1 MRVRVRVQL
10 LEVVE
15 MGGGEIVRVVRPS
28 RWMGRRRGWMAGM
41 MRLSRRRVRAFRAF
55 AFLSFSQSAFTICPI
70 QLPRCGS
77 LRETLRFS
85 DFRRV
90 LWPFLDG
97 FSFPFLFSK
106 TCFRGGTPFI
116 RDLSQPW
123 RCSSPFILFLIIWIT
138 TNRNTPD
145 DAHF

>member
-55 AFLSFSQSAFTICPI
+55 AFLSFSQSAFTKSCWSFLAI
-70 QLPRCGS
+70 RCEES
-77 LRETLRFS
+77 
-85 DFRRV
+85 RR
-90 LWPFLDG
+90 
-97 FSFPFLFSK
+97 K
-106 TCFRGGTPFI
+106 
-116 RDLSQPW
+116 
-123 RCSSPFILFLIIWIT
+123 
-138 TNRNTPD
+138 
-145 DAHF
+145 